1 MVELK
6 KELKSLIESSDDINS
21 LNISFEQ
28 REYLK
33 TEIEYAIA
41 CIEERISKC

>member
-21 LNISFEQ
+21 LNLSFEQ
-28 REYLK
+28 KEYLK
-33 TEIEYAIA
+33 AEREYAIA
-41 CIEERISKC
+41 CLEEKISRC